1 MNAEALLDRD
11 ARWRAAAWPC
21 PACRAHSHEAC
32 FPRPRDV
39 LVLGVHPERA
49 AEAVLRPQ
57 ETDRR
62 VRAWRRRLREQ
73 RRGYERREARE
84 FRARSAVE
92 QIRAASLDGGES

>member
-1 MNAEALLDRD
+1 MNGEALLDRD

-21 PACRAHSHEAC
+21 PICRAHSHEAC
-32 FPRPRDV
+32 FAQRRDV
-39 LVLGVHPERA
+39 LVLDVHPERA
-49 AEAVLRPQ
+49 AEAILRPV

-62 VRAWRRRLREQ
+62 VRAWRRRLRDE

-92 QIRAASLDGGES
+92 QIASASGVGGAS